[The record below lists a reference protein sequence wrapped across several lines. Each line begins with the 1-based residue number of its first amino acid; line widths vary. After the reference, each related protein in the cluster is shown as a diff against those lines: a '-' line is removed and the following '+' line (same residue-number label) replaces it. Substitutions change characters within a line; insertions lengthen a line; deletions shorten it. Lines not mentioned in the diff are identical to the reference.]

1 MPFYVIAFSFLKTE
15 LKCLL
20 HCEGFSGSSEQKS
33 QLFLYSPIPLC
44 SSFCYFTFYRTKNN
58 SSLYLFLSL
67 LPACKLLACDLFIP
81 HAQAS
86 S

>member
-20 HCEGFSGSSEQKS
+20 HCEGFSGSSEQRS

-44 SSFCYFTFYRTKNN
+44 SSFCYFTFYKKIKKQQFFI
-58 SSLYLFLSL
+58 SAPVSPPSLQAPSL
-67 LPACKLLACDLFIP
+67 
-81 HAQAS
+81 
-86 S
+86 